1 LPADA
6 ELHSE
11 TDTDPP
17 GLHEAAASGRTL
29 QNHGRA
35 FRQRTAVEYANSS
48 LGDAQNEETISGVLR
63 SDDFDGPGLDRLDCK
78 AILATRLVDESFG
91 CGGRKKRDYVVIH
104 WRGKGNCS
112 ANQLPFVICRN
123 PETKRW
129 MQPNCSHRRENIRI
143 WSTVSTDFGRRTVA
157 RLARRHQLHTPDIPD
172 A

>member
-29 QNHGRA
+29 QNRGRA

-63 SDDFDGPGLDRLDCK
+63 SDDYDGPGLDRLDCK

-91 CGGRKKRDYVVIH
+91 CGGRRKRDYVVIH

-123 PETKRW
+123 PERSDG
-129 MQPNCSHRRENIRI
+129 CSLIVPIDGKISASDLSCPPTSE
-143 WSTVSTDFGRRTVA
+143 
-157 RLARRHQLHTPDIPD
+157 D
-172 A
+172 APLRGLSGVTSSHPRYP